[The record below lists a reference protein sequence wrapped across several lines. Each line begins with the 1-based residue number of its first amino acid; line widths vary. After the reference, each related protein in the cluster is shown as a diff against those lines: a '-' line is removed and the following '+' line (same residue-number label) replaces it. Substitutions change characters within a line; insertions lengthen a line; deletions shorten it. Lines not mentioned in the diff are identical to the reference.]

1 MVLVAASGMEEEDE
15 QEQEQ
20 LGIEGNGGREKI
32 VKWLLER
39 KESAKLEVLRLL
51 FTFVRYPIAREEGT
65 QAEKRHKNVCT
76 LDMVARALGCL
87 KDIRR
92 IE

>member
-1 MVLVAASGMEEEDE
+1 MVLVAASGMDEEDE

-51 FTFVRYPIAREEGT
+51 FTFVR
-65 QAEKRHKNVCT
+65 
-76 LDMVARALGCL
+76 
-87 KDIRR
+87 
-92 IE
+92 